1 MKLIKTIFLIL
12 TLTISSFS
20 IAGEDRIENY
30 FRNIFE
36 TEKYIFHKCVSGEKL
51 NQFDR
56 LNTKCMVSERIKR
69 AAYVLENKENL
80 AKADILDGFN
90 RHLRLT
96 NNKLLYPPRM
106 QRNGEMGY
114 VILNF
119 DIDEDGNTTNIGV
132 EESMCGNMHSPFAN
146 FESCR
151 GFNITAINYI
161 KNTKYKPS
169 SFNETLIYTK
179 DAKYRLSFILEGA
192 MLQFDNSKSIKEYE
206 KALRLIKKKKF
217 EEAYKV
223 ALENKDTENEFIYE
237 LARIKYIEK
246 DYISAINYMDEFLN
260 KIEIEKD
267 EIPES
272 MLAGAASIM
281 IESLYNKGDYQK
293 VIELSEKLDS
303 YLMSKKPFEEVLA
316 IAYLYIGA
324 SYINLSM
331 AESGLFYLVRS
342 KRMSSNQ
349 GQIEYI
355 NRFINNVSNYL

>member
-56 LNTKCMVSERIKR
+56 LNTKCTVSERIKR

-132 EESMCGNMHSPFAN
+132 EESLS
-146 FESCR
+146 
-151 GFNITAINYI
+151 
-161 KNTKYKPS
+161 
-169 SFNETLIYTK
+169 LIH
-179 DAKYRLSFILEGA
+179 I
-192 MLQFDNSKSIKEYE
+192 
-206 KALRLIKKKKF
+206 
-217 EEAYKV
+217 
-223 ALENKDTENEFIYE
+223 
-237 LARIKYIEK
+237 
-246 DYISAINYMDEFLN
+246 
-260 KIEIEKD
+260 
-267 EIPES
+267 
-272 MLAGAASIM
+272 
-281 IESLYNKGDYQK
+281 
-293 VIELSEKLDS
+293 
-303 YLMSKKPFEEVLA
+303 
-316 IAYLYIGA
+316 
-324 SYINLSM
+324 
-331 AESGLFYLVRS
+331 
-342 KRMSSNQ
+342 
-349 GQIEYI
+349 
-355 NRFINNVSNYL
+355 